1 MQKVNLNTQKVKEEL
16 TNFVFSETKG
26 WEINY

>member
-1 MQKVNLNTQKVKEEL
+1 MQKVTLNTQKVKEEITKFL
-16 TNFVFSETKG
+16 FSEPKG

>member
-1 MQKVNLNTQKVKEEL
+1 MQKVTLNTQKVKEEI
-16 TNFVFSETKG
+16 TKFQFSEPKG